1 MSCST
6 HRLSLRGRRAV
17 LTALVAA
24 GWSLPALAA
33 NLGIVHGSVHDEAG
47 KPIPGTQVT
56 LLRGTVTLD
65 RHTTDA
71 TGHFELEQ
79 VPFGKYRLTFSAPDG
94 RMDDREVLI
103 ASGDV
108 LELDVMLPTLEET
121 VTVVAPKREAPRPTT
136 TTSSATQIQ
145 REDIQARPR
154 GDSASVN
161 EILATQP
168 GFVYDALGQIY
179 VRGNHANIQYQLDG
193 VPLPDTVSGL
203 FGQFLTPR
211 LVENMEVITGGLPAE
226 YGQRLSAVVNLNSRR
241 PPPEGEGRAEL
252 LYGSDD
258 TWTPSAFWGQKLGS
272 VSYLVGGSLNWTDRG
287 LDPPNPT
294 TYLNDKA
301 QQGRVF
307 AKVDVDLNDRDHLS
321 TLLSY
326 SHDRFQIPVDP
337 TLQPG
342 RHHARSVREPAAAIL
357 PARHPADRDRERRL
371 RHRLVPARLRRP
383 PSRCASRAYVRHST
397 AKFFGDPEHAL
408 DSTQTCPPG
417 GTQDDCPGASNVNR
431 RADHVGLVADYLQ
444 RLGDQHTLKFG
455 LSVDQLW
462 GRTAYDAYQRQ
473 LVPPPD
479 FVRIGQG
486 ADEPTAT
493 TGGAYAQ
500 DRYTLGKL
508 TLTGG
513 LRVDFQSA
521 TPGAGAE
528 RKTDVGVS
536 PRLGAAW
543 AFTPDVV
550 AHAFFGLLWIP
561 PSVTDVAAGARL
573 TERFSPTSPS
583 RTTCGRRRTA
593 TPRWACRR
601 ASIPALTLGLTLWGR
616 LSDRPAGRDRDREHR
631 ASPRP
636 TTSPRAAPA
645 ASSSPWT
652 RSSPRSSPRSATSAS
667 APRRAW
673 ASPARSTSS
682 PRRSWPTRPGR
693 RWTTAQTWTANAGMA
708 YREGRRWSRRS
719 SRTQRASYRR
729 RQRQSRPR
737 VGPGGPDAVA
747 RLPEP
752 TAQTDSGDRRHQPV
766 RRARMPTGS
775 TTASTGATG
784 RRAAACTCAPRS
796 TSDRCV
802 YEVGVQDHSAGR
814 GLPTVSA

>member
-1 MSCST
+1 M
-6 HRLSLRGRRAV
+6 RGNPAV
-17 LTALVAA
+17 LTFLLLA

-33 NLGIVHGSVHDEAG
+33 NLGIVHGSVHDETG

-56 LLRGTVTLD
+56 LLRGNVTVD
-65 RHTTDA
+65 RHPTDA
-71 TGHFELEQ
+71 AGHFELEQ

-108 LELDVMLPTLEET
+108 LELDVTLPTLEET
-121 VTVVAPKREAPRPTT
+121 VTVVAPKREAPRPPT

-145 REDIQARPR
+145 REDIQSRPR

-241 PPPEGEGRAEL
+241 PPPEGEGRLDL
-252 LYGSDD
+252 LYGSFD
-258 TWTPSAFWGQKLGS
+258 TVSPGGYWGQKLGS
-272 VSYLVGGSLNWTDRG
+272 VTYLVGGSLNWTNRG

-326 SHDRFQIPVDP
+326 SHDRFQIPIDP

-342 RHHARSVREPAAAIL
+342 NTTRDEFGNPPPPYFPPDTQQTETENDVFGILSYRHDFDAARS
-357 PARHPADRDRERRL
+357 L
-371 RHRLVPARLRRP
+371 RIAG
-383 PSRCASRAYVRHST
+383 YVRHSA

-408 DSTQTCPPG
+408 GSTQTCPPG

-431 RADHVGLVADYLQ
+431 RADHAGLVTDYLQ

-462 GRTAYDAYQRQ
+462 GNTAYDAYQRQ

-486 ADEPTAT
+486 ADEPSGTS
-493 TGGAYAQ
+493 GGAYAQ
-500 DRYTLGKL
+500 DRFVVGKL
-508 TLTGG
+508 ILTGG

-550 AHAFFGLLWIP
+550 AHAFFGLLWTP
-561 PSVTDVAAGARL
+561 PSVTDAAAGARL
-573 TERFSPTSPS
+573 TGTVQPDQPIPYDLRPEKDRYAEVGLRARVVPTV
-583 RTTCGRRRTA
+583 
-593 TPRWACRR
+593 
-601 ASIPALTLGLTLWGR
+601 TLGLTLWGK
-616 LSDRPAGRDRDREHR
+616 LSTDQLDETEVGNTGITTPYNFAEGRAGGIEATVDWIITQKLTTFGNVSFGTAQGKGIATAQYLFDPADLANTEWQTLDH
-631 ASPRP
+631 S
-636 TTSPRAAPA
+636 
-645 ASSSPWT
+645 
-652 RSSPRSSPRSATSAS
+652 
-667 APRRAW
+667 
-673 ASPARSTSS
+673 
-682 PRRSWPTRPGR
+682 
-693 RWTTAQTWTANAGMA
+693 QTWTANAGANYRDGPTMVSMLVAYASGLRTGADNLSHVPGWVRVDLTLAHDFLNLPLRPTLAIDVVNLFDAQYA
-708 YREGRRWSRRS
+708 YRISNGFNGSHWAPGRSV
-719 SRTQRASYRR
+719 Y
-729 RQRQSRPR
+729 
-737 VGPGGPDAVA
+737 
-747 RLPEP
+747 
-752 TAQTDSGDRRHQPV
+752 V
-766 RRARMPTGS
+766 RGS
-775 TTASTGATG
+775 
-784 RRAAACTCAPRS
+784 
-796 TSDRCV
+796 V
-802 YEVGVQDHSAGR
+802 N
-814 GLPTVSA
+814 L

>member
-17 LTALVAA
+17 LTTLVVA

-121 VTVVAPKREAPRPTT
+121 VTVVAPKREAPRPST

-252 LYGSDD
+252 LYGSYD

-326 SHDRFQIPVDP
+326 SHDRFQIPIDP

-342 RHHARSVREPAAAIL
+342 DTTPDQYGNPPPPYFPPDTQQTETENDVFGIVSYRHDFDPARS
-357 PARHPADRDRERRL
+357 L
-371 RHRLVPARLRRP
+371 RIAG
-383 PSRCASRAYVRHST
+383 YVRHSA

-417 GTQDDCPGASNVNR
+417 GAQEDCPGASNVNR
-431 RADHVGLVADYLQ
+431 RADHAGLVTDYLQ

-486 ADEPTAT
+486 ADEPSAT

-508 TLTGG
+508 ILTGG

-528 RKTDVGVS
+528 RKIDVGIS

-543 AFTPDVV
+543 AFTADVV
-550 AHAFFGLLWIP
+550 AHAFFGLLWTP
-561 PSVTDVAAGARL
+561 PSVTDAAAGARL
-573 TERFSPTSPS
+573 TGTVQPNQPIPYDLRPEKDRYAEV
-583 RTTCGRRRTA
+583 GL
-593 TPRWACRR
+593 R
-601 ASIPALTLGLTLWGR
+601 ARVVPPLTLGLTLWGR
-616 LSDRPAGRDRDREHR
+616 LSTDPLDETEVGNTGITTPYNFAEGRAGGIEATVDWVVTQKLT
-631 ASPRP
+631 AFGNVSFGTAQGKGIATAQYLFTP
-636 TTSPRAAPA
+636 TDLANTHWQTLDHS
-645 ASSSPWT
+645 
-652 RSSPRSSPRSATSAS
+652 
-667 APRRAW
+667 
-673 ASPARSTSS
+673 
-682 PRRSWPTRPGR
+682 
-693 RWTTAQTWTANAGMA
+693 QTWTANAGANYRDGPTLVSMLVAYGSGLRTGADNLSHVPGWVRVDLTLAHDFLNLPLRPTLAIDVVNLFDSQYA
-708 YREGRRWSRRS
+708 YRLYNGFNGSHWAPGRSVYA
-719 SRTQRASYRR
+719 RAS
-729 RQRQSRPR
+729 
-737 VGPGGPDAVA
+737 VNF
-747 RLPEP
+747 
-752 TAQTDSGDRRHQPV
+752 
-766 RRARMPTGS
+766 
-775 TTASTGATG
+775 
-784 RRAAACTCAPRS
+784 
-796 TSDRCV
+796 
-802 YEVGVQDHSAGR
+802 
-814 GLPTVSA
+814 